1 MRTFLQASLVWSGIL
16 LSFAGYGQVIPLGA
30 LPMQYNPAFAG
41 EAGGPR
47 FNLNAGL
54 LTASRFRHNDYN
66 LNTSYDHFIP
76 AIRSGIGFSAGY
88 YTSSV
93 PYIAT
98 EGYRFTVAVA
108 PKFSLKGKYT
118 ISPSLDLTYGS
129 SALSSNPPPG
139 TLEPLNLN
147 GYHLLGRAAVL
158 VNSRK
163 WYAGYSVDIP
173 LHNTYR
179 YRLFGRNDISPER
192 FTSYW
197 QFGYTF
203 QRSSESKFSF
213 TPQIVF
219 LTGTD
224 RYNRYSRNSFRYF
237 APEAFS
243 LNFRYGKFIW
253 GANNA
258 GFHVGVQTERVRVML
273 SNGFGRRGL
282 VTSDGL
288 GDDAYTGNISFR
300 YMLKQSRW

>member
-1 MRTFLQASLVWSGIL
+1 M
-16 LSFAGYGQVIPLGA
+16 SFACYGQVIPLGA

-47 FNLNAGL
+47 FNFNLGL
-54 LTASRFRHNDYN
+54 LTASRFRHNEYN
-66 LNTSYDHFIP
+66 LNTSYDQFIP
-76 AIRSGIGFSAGY
+76 AIRSGVGFSAGY
-88 YTSSV
+88 FTSSF
-93 PYIAT
+93 PYSSSS
-98 EGYRFTVAVA
+98 EGYKFSVAVA

-129 SALSSNPPPG
+129 SATSWNPRPG
-139 TLEPLNLN
+139 TAKPLNLS
-147 GYHLLGRAAVL
+147 GYHLLSRAAVL
-158 VNSRK
+158 INSRK
-163 WYAGYSVDIP
+163 WYIGYSVDIP
-173 LHNTYR
+173 LHNTYQYYR
-179 YRLFGRNDISPER
+179 YRLFGRSDISPER
-192 FTSYW
+192 FNSYW

-213 TPQIVF
+213 TPQLVF

-258 GFHVGVQTERVRVML
+258 GFHLGMQTERVRVMV

-288 GDDAYTGNISFR
+288 GSDAYTGNLSFR